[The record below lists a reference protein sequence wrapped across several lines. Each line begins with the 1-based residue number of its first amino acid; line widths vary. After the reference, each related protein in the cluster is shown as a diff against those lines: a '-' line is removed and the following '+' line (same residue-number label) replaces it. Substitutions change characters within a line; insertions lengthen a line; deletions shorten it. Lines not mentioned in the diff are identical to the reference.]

1 MLTPPP
7 PDWRTGPDGYISQ
20 SMDQPPKRPSG
31 QGGPPT
37 PPPSGTHD
45 RQALLKAFQDVVK
58 GESDRSSHGLPV
70 PEVPSSRAP
79 FWIVSLTTLTV
90 AAALLIGQPE
100 WLFPRAPKEPPVLEE
115 ASLRVRMY
123 VEIERIEQFRATQ
136 GRLPATLLE
145 AKGDTT
151 GLQYSAGGDGYSLTG
166 RNAGIALTYTS
177 SQSPREFVGQSY
189 DLIRRR
195 GTS

>member
-1 MLTPPP
+1 M
-7 PDWRTGPDGYISQ
+7 S
-20 SMDQPPKRPSG
+20 QPPKRPSSS
-31 QGGPPT
+31 GGPPT
-37 PPPSGTHD
+37 PPSAAHD
-45 RQALLKAFQDVVK
+45 RQALLKAYQDVVK
-58 GESDRSSHGLPV
+58 DEHDRGSHGLPV
-70 PEVPSSRAP
+70 PDLPSSRAP
-79 FWIVSLTTLTV
+79 FWIVTLTTV
-90 AAALLIGQPE
+90 AVATALLVGQPA

-123 VEIERIEQFRATQ
+123 IEIERIEQFRATQ
-136 GRLPATLLE
+136 GRLPSSLLE

-151 GLQYSAGGDGYSLTG
+151 GLQYATGGEGYSLTG

-177 SQSPREFVGQSY
+177 SQAPREFVGNSY